1 MTYDID
7 IEDYSLPEYI
17 AMHIINKGPVF
28 KSQVIRQAIKDFGDI
43 IEHGPYLYGEYSD
56 DIDEAVGALIAEGVA
71 HYVDDH
77 RGRIAL
83 TDYGRA
89 YLHEFIEGGEFED
102 EEWEKVRRRM
112 ISNA

>member
-7 IEDYSLPEYI
+7 VDDYTLPEYI
-17 AMHIINKGPVF
+17 TMYVIGKGPAYR
-28 KSQVIRQAIKDFGDI
+28 SQIIREAIKEFGDM

-56 DIDEAVGALIAEGVA
+56 DIDEAVERLQWDGIAR
-71 HYVDDH
+71 YVSH
-77 RGRIAL
+77 KGRITL

-102 EEWEKVRRRM
+102 EDWEKARGRM
-112 ISNA
+112 TI